1 MQEPDK
7 LIYRKAGLLVCQT
20 ELRPNTHKANT
31 SHCVYASQAS
41 TIETRNFGICVRTFG
56 CQQNEQSVFR
66 RVRIFQGNPV
76 PFYRMLARLAVLCCT
91 HGPAWTDSVTK
102 SDKIQFQSLFIVM
115 MQLGPAW
122 NFCWH
127 REHLNL
133 ASRHP
138 HLSPHHTLNW
148 ALPVCPLI
156 ECSNCYNFQSH

>member
-20 ELRPNTHKANT
+20 QQRPNTHKAST
-31 SHCVYASQAS
+31 SHCVYASQAN
-41 TIETRNFGICVRTFG
+41 TIETRNFGICAWTFG
-56 CQQNEQSVFR
+56 CQSNEQNVFGL
-66 RVRIFQGNPV
+66 RIFQGNPV
-76 PFYRMLARLAVLCCT
+76 PFFRMLARRAVLCCT
-91 HGPAWTDSVTK
+91 QGPARTDSVTK

-138 HLSPHHTLNW
+138 HLSPHHTHNW

-156 ECSNCYNFQSH
+156 ECSNCYNFQSR